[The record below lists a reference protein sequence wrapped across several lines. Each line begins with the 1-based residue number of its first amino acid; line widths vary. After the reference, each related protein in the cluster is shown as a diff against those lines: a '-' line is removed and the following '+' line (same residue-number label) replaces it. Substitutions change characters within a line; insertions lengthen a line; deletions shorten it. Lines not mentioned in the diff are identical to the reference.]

1 MCVLGVSGFIEHRQ
15 HVGSKALLLLP
26 SRFSRVR
33 LCTTPQPAAHQA
45 PLSLGFS
52 RQECWSGVPFP
63 SPTKALQACPTLRD
77 PVDCSPPGSAVYGI
91 LQAKILERIVQ
102 RGSYEGIFPT
112 QGWTLR
118 LLSLLHWQADSL
130 PLVPP
135 GDTWT
140 FWANQKCSSPVLS
153 VLVFLGIKITI
164 DDIYLALSLCSIYLM
179 S

>member
-1 MCVLGVSGFIEHRQ
+1 MNAGVGCRF
-15 HVGSKALLLLP
+15 LLRLK
-26 SRFSRVR
+26 RFRRV
-33 LCTTPQPAAHQA
+33 Q
-45 PLSLGFS
+45 
-52 RQECWSGVPFP
+52 
-63 SPTKALQACPTLRD
+63 LRD

-140 FWANQKCSSPVLS
+140 F
-153 VLVFLGIKITI
+153 
-164 DDIYLALSLCSIYLM
+164 
-179 S
+179 

>member
-1 MCVLGVSGFIEHRQ
+1 MGT
-15 HVGSKALLLLP
+15 KALLLLLLLLL
-26 SRFSRVR
+26 SRFSHVQ
-33 LCTTPQPAAHQA
+33 LCTTPQTAAHQA

-52 RQECWSGVPFP
+52 RQEYWSGLPFP

-135 GDTWT
+135 GDTGH
-140 FWANQKCSSPVLS
+140 S
-153 VLVFLGIKITI
+153 VLKLGPSEQTRSVRHLFSVSLSFLE
-164 DDIYLALSLCSIYLM
+164 
-179 S
+179 